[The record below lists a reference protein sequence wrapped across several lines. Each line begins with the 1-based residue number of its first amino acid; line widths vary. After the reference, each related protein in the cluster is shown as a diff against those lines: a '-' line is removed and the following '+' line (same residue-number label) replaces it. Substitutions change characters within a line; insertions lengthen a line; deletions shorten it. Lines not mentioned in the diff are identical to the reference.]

1 MRIKHRKGTSPFLH
15 IIMVVLVVINIFPIL
30 WMFSSAFKLPTELF
44 TSELR
49 LIPKSPTIENFR
61 IALVDYQF
69 SRWFINSVLTT
80 LGIAVGQMIVAILA
94 AYAIV
99 FFKTRHNE
107 WIFYLLIA
115 TMVVPFQVTM
125 IPNYI
130 LISKMGLL
138 NTLGGVILPNLVGAS
153 TFFFIRQHF
162 KSVPL
167 VFYEAASIEGAK
179 SFWILAKVVVPLCKG
194 AISAMSI
201 LCVIDGWN
209 LYFWPLL
216 ILSKP
221 ETRTLTI
228 GLQQFLDHES
238 GSKWGPFMATATLA
252 SLPIIILY
260 IFIQKSIIE
269 AFVSSGIK
277 G

>member
-1 MRIKHRKGTSPFLH
+1 MKINKLNRTSPFLH
-15 IIMVVLVVINIFPIL
+15 VIMIVLVMINIFPIL
-30 WMFSSAFKLPTELF
+30 WMFSSALKVPTELF

-49 LIPKSPTIENFR
+49 LIPKAPTLENFR
-61 IALVDYQF
+61 IALFDYQF
-69 SRWFINSVLTT
+69 GRWFVNSVITT
-80 LGIAVGQMIVAILA
+80 AAIALGQMVVAILA

-153 TFFFIRQHF
+153 TFFFIRQNF
-162 KSVPL
+162 KTLPF

-179 SFWILAKVVVPLCKG
+179 SFWILAKVVAPLCKG
-194 AISAMSI
+194 SISAMSI
-201 LCVIDGWN
+201 LCIIDGWN

-252 SLPIIILY
+252 SLPIIVLY
-260 IFIQKSIIE
+260 IFIQKRIIE
-269 AFVSSGIK
+269 AFVTSGIK

>member
-1 MRIKHRKGTSPFLH
+1 MI
-15 IIMVVLVVINIFPIL
+15 VLVIINIFPIL
-30 WMFSSAFKLPTELF
+30 WMISSAFKLPTELF
-44 TSELR
+44 TSKLR
-49 LIPKSPTIENFR
+49 LFPLQPTFENFR

-69 SRWFINSVLTT
+69 TRWFLNSVLTT
-80 LGIAVGQMIVAILA
+80 LGIALGQMLVAILA

-99 FFKTRHNE
+99 FFKTKYNE
-107 WIFYLLIA
+107 SVFYFLIA

-130 LISKMGLL
+130 LISKLGLL
-138 NTLGGVILPNLVGAS
+138 NSIAGVIIPNLAGAS

-162 KSVPL
+162 KGVPA
-167 VFYEAASIEGAK
+167 VFYEAAAIEGAN
-179 SFWILAKVVVPLCKG
+179 SFWILRKVVLPLCKG
-194 AISAMSI
+194 SISAMSI

-252 SLPIIILY
+252 SLPIILLY

-269 AFVSSGIK
+269 AFISSGIK